1 MDFTKPTIYILAF
14 NSSRSRY
21 HDYYKLICEIVR
33 NAFLKISNTCI
44 FIDYNALYYHR
55 IFGYFFFNFQIV
67 FDDYRQPLLTIH
79 ALFDD
84 SCGI

>member
-14 NSSRSRY
+14 NSSKSRY
-21 HDYYKLICEIVR
+21 HDNYKLICEIVR

-55 IFGYFFFNFQIV
+55 IFGYFFFSISK
-67 FDDYRQPLLTIH
+67 
-79 ALFDD
+79 LFSMITD
-84 SCGI
+84 SLS

>member
-1 MDFTKPTIYILAF
+1 MDFTKPTIYI
-14 NSSRSRY
+14 Y

-55 IFGYFFFNFQIV
+55 IFGYFFFSISK
-67 FDDYRQPLLTIH
+67 
-79 ALFDD
+79 LFSMITD
-84 SCGI
+84 SLS